1 RLAEC
6 LKAADD
12 LAAHGLSTT
21 VADARFSKP
30 LDEDLIRRLA
40 LNHAVLIIVEDG
52 AIGGFSSHVLHF
64 LAHAG
69 LLETGLKVRPMVL
82 PDSFLD
88 HDSPQ
93 VQYEKAGLTAH
104 HIVAQVLAAMGQADR
119 QAPARA

>member
-1 RLAEC
+1 
-6 LKAADD
+6 LKAAEE
-12 LAAHGLSTT
+12 LAARGLSTT

-40 LNHAVLIIVEDG
+40 MNHALLITVEEG
-52 AIGGFSSHVLHF
+52 SIGGFSSQVLHF

-69 LLETGLKVRPMVL
+69 LLDTGLKVRPMVL

-88 HDSPQ
+88 HDSPHI
-93 VQYEKAGLTAH
+93 QYDKAGLNASN
-104 HIVAQVLAAMGQADR
+104 IVAQVLATMGQAGL